1 VEIYCLQLKDLAQSR
16 ALMAEATLVA
26 REIQSLSSEPFI
38 IRNQFAL
45 ILIQNDASTNQS
57 LLLQALELVRRSG
70 DSFQEWI
77 ILRNLAVIAL
87 RAKDFARAKLYL
99 EQEQEVVRSLP
110 PNSLHHL

>member
-1 VEIYCLQLKDLAQSR
+1 VGSLVNLSGIYCLQLKDLAQSR

-70 DSFQEWI
+70 DSFKSGLFCETLQ
-77 ILRNLAVIAL
+77 
-87 RAKDFARAKLYL
+87 
-99 EQEQEVVRSLP
+99 S
-110 PNSLHHL
+110 